1 MSIIR
6 RDDIEVYLRSVTYD
20 QRVNAQMSKFL
31 ARIKWLPLYRRFDIF
46 IDAVESFNKIR
57 EMNIIKQE

>member
-20 QRVNAQMSKFL
+20 QRVNALMSKFL

>member
-20 QRVNAQMSKFL
+20 QRVNALMSKFL

-46 IDAVESFNKIR
+46 IDAVD
-57 EMNIIKQE
+57 

>member
-20 QRVNAQMSKFL
+20 QRVNALMSKFL

-46 IDAVESFNKIR
+46 IDAVDSFNKIR
-57 EMNIIKQE
+57 EGNIIKQE